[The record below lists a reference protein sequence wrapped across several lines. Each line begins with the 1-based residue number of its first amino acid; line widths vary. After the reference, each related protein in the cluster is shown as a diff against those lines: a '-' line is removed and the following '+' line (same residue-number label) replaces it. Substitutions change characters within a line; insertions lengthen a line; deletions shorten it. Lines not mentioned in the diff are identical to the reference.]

1 MERTNNEMC
10 GTAFTRRATLCA
22 GGGLNSL
29 EPAVEKEKL
38 MELLKMSGIS
48 KSFFGVKV
56 LDAVGLEIEAGE
68 VHALLGENGAGKST
82 LMNIL
87 GGVLEKDGGTVSFDG
102 KVMDNVTIK
111 DAEKAG
117 IAFVHQ
123 ELNIFNDL
131 RVYENLF
138 LGRELVNRFGK
149 LRKKEMVE
157 ETRKLMKNLG
167 VDIDPQ
173 ELAGNLDTS
182 KKQLLEIA
190 KTIYADA
197 RLFILDE
204 PTTALN
210 NEEID
215 KLFGIIR
222 RLKGEGKS
230 FIFISHKMPEIFQIA
245 DRYTVLRNGCFIHSG
260 FIKDTTPEE
269 VTRHMVGES
278 YMSRGNMYEE
288 RGLGETVLELKNF
301 SGAGF
306 SNVDLSVRK
315 GEIIGFTGLQG
326 AGCSELMQTIFGARK
341 SLGGSEFVHGEEMH
355 NNKIRK
361 AMQKKVAMVAA
372 NRKENSILPDMS
384 LLENMYISEHAIH
397 YRSQHIVKKKEI
409 KKYGELKRTLNI
421 KAGSH
426 DDKITSLSGGN
437 QQKIILAR
445 WLNTQADIILFDNPT
460 QGIDVG
466 AKDEIYKLILEL
478 SKEGKT
484 IIVNTLEIPEIQKI
498 ADRCVVFY
506 HGKIQVVLKRQ
517 DINEETVMLY
527 ATNAVD
533 AGLETDGADK
543 EMGKGA
549 ARETVGAARR
559 TEKETASGGA
569 G

>member
-1 MERTNNEMC
+1 
-10 GTAFTRRATLCA
+10 
-22 GGGLNSL
+22 
-29 EPAVEKEKL
+29 
-38 MELLKMSGIS
+38 MELLKMSDIS
-48 KSFFGVKV
+48 KAFFGVKV
-56 LDAVGLEIEAGE
+56 LDAVSLEIEKGE

-87 GGVLEKDGGTVSFDG
+87 GGVLEKDGGTVVFDG
-102 KVMDNVTIK
+102 KTMENVTIK
-111 DAEKAG
+111 DAERAG

-149 LRKKEMVE
+149 LKKKEMIE
-157 ETRKLMKNLG
+157 ETKTLMKNLG
-167 VDIDPQ
+167 VDLNPQ

-222 RLKGEGKS
+222 RLKEEGKS
-230 FIFISHKMPEIFQIA
+230 FIFISHKMPEIFEIA
-245 DRYTVLRNGCFIHSG
+245 DRYTVLRNGCYIHSG
-260 FIKDTTPEE
+260 YITDTTPEE
-269 VTRHMVGES
+269 VTRYMVGES
-278 YMSRGNMYEE
+278 YMSQSNMYEE
-288 RGLGETVLELKNF
+288 RTLGETVLELKNY
-301 SGAGF
+301 SGEGF
-306 SNVDLSVRK
+306 SDVNLNVKK

-326 AGCSELMQTIFGARK
+326 AGCSELMQTIFGARRPH
-341 SLGGSEFVHGEEMH
+341 GGSVLIHGEEIQ
-355 NNKIRK
+355 NNRIQK
-361 AMQKKVAMVAA
+361 AMQRKVAMVAA

-397 YRSQHIVKKKEI
+397 YHSQHIVKKNEI
-409 KKYGELKRTLNI
+409 KKYENLKQMLNI

-426 DDKITSLSGGN
+426 NDRITSLSGGN

-484 IIVNTLEIPEIQKI
+484 IVVNTLEIPEIQKI
-498 ADRCVVFY
+498 ADKCVVFY
-506 HGKIQVVLKRQ
+506 HGKIQVILKRQ

-527 ATNAVD
+527 ATNAVYS
-533 AGLETDGADK
+533 K
-543 EMGKGA
+543 EKQQA
-549 ARETVGAARR
+549 EVRDDEAE
-559 TEKETASGGA
+559 EE
-569 G
+569 